1 MVKPRS
7 LHILILTGLLVALVI
22 LFILGISPE
31 RIARPAGTPDTP
43 ADAVALDAETK
54 SVTLFFLREEDGMF
68 VPETRTI
75 AASGTIAQEAEA
87 VLNELIK
94 GSANGLASALP
105 PEAKVGQVFVTKDG
119 TAYADFS
126 KDLIDAHPSG
136 SEAEQATVFAIV
148 NTLARNFKSVKKVF
162 ILVDGE
168 ERETLDGHITLNRAF
183 LPDYSLVAK
192 D

>member
-1 MVKPRS
+1 MSKLRS
-7 LHILILTGLLVALVI
+7 LRIPILAVLLAALVL

-31 RIARPAGTPDTP
+31 RIARPSGTTDAP
-43 ADAVALDAETK
+43 ADAVALEAETR
-54 SVTLFFLREEDGMF
+54 SVTLYFQREEDGMF

-75 AASGTIAQEAEA
+75 AASGNTAREAEA
-87 VLNELIK
+87 VLGELIK

-105 PEAKVGQVFVTKDG
+105 PEAKVGRVFVTKDG

-126 KDLIDAHPSG
+126 KDLVDAHPSG
-136 SEAEQATVFAIV
+136 TEAEKATVFAIV
-148 NTLARNFKSVKKVF
+148 NTLAQNFKSIKKVF

-168 ERETLDGHITLNRAF
+168 EKETLDGHVTLNRAF
-183 LPDYSLVAK
+183 RPDFSLVVQ